1 MNRVSSLDPSRPSR
15 RAAFWV
21 TLLPILV
28 VVAGLLFLLGYTLAA
43 QPSGASSKL
52 GAQAV
57 GSGPAADF
65 TLERLDGGTVQLTA
79 LRGQPVMINFWASWC
94 VPCRDEAPTLQRTW
108 ETYKDRG
115 AVFWGVNIWDSDAN
129 ARAFVREFGI
139 TYPNLLDRD
148 GKVAIEYGL
157 RGVPETF
164 FVNRQGGLASKYV
177 GPVLNAGGGQ
187 LQLAGMDA
195 DFLSRTLDGLL

>member
-1 MNRVSSLDPSRPSR
+1 MDRLSSLSATRPAR

-21 TLLPILV
+21 TLVPILV
-28 VVAGLLFLLGYTLAA
+28 VVAGLLFLLGYTLAG
-43 QPSGASSKL
+43 QSSGTFRL

-94 VPCRDEAPTLQRTW
+94 VPCREEAPTLQRAW

-115 AVFWGVNIWDSDAN
+115 AVFLGVNIWDSDAN
-129 ARAFVREFGI
+129 ARAFIREFGI

-164 FVNRQGGLASKYV
+164 FVNRQGSLASKYV
-177 GPVLNAGGGQ
+177 GPVLNAGSGQ

-195 DFLSRTLDGLL
+195 DFLRRTLDGLL